1 MRLHIRTADGKR
13 LWFPVTVRD
22 WAGILTLF
30 MSEAAVLK
38 LSGFSDP
45 DLFEAAFMEGKA
57 FIRRIKRSSAAQPAD
72 QQTQSSTDQPAD
84 QVDVHIVH
92 AACHDFTESPSRP
105 LRLLPAWSISSK
117 QCCAAVSQSCIACT
131 VKRMCLGQLLSSNGR
146 HRCLQLSVCG

>member
-1 MRLHIRTADGKR
+1 MGLHIRTADGKR

-45 DLFEAAFMEGKA
+45 DVFEAAFMEGKVS
-57 FIRRIKRSSAAQPAD
+57 IRRIKRSSAAQPAD

-84 QVDVHIVH
+84 QVDVHIMD
-92 AACHDFTESPSRP
+92 AAWQDRTESPAEASAGLEHFIETVLHHRFAELHSLRCETHVSRTIAEHQRAP
-105 LRLLPAWSISSK
+105 SLS
-117 QCCAAVSQSCIACT
+117 AA
-131 VKRMCLGQLLSSNGR
+131 R
-146 HRCLQLSVCG
+146 